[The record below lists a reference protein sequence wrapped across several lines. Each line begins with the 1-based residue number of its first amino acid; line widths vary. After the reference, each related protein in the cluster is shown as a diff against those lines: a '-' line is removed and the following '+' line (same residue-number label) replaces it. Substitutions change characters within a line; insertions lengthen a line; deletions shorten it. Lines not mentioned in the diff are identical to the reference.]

1 MIKENIDSMRLGFNK
16 FPKLK
21 GHVKIELKNEQTGKK
36 DIVFEGDN
44 MITNALSD
52 IFASNYCGALDYR
65 KLLPLYSKMLGGIL
79 LFGNVQDVSSEGAAD
94 DYYIPD
100 SSANTVIAHAGQT
113 TFSSQADDITRG
125 NPLDSAMHITDGA
138 VTLAWTWG
146 ASAGN
151 GTIKSVS
158 LTHADVGDA
167 GTGSTSEAFK
177 ALKPILNSNESLVW
191 THSNG
196 ENNNMVM
203 FVGSDGYAYRFTT
216 NATTV
221 TIYKT
226 PLAYE
231 KTGLVAN
238 SPFLETDLT
247 ESHNVTTSTD
257 FTYRPFFCYVRE
269 THRLWLFYNTA
280 NSNSVKVEEIN
291 LSTWTSTNHDSDF
304 LNLDE
309 AVGSLNNA
317 TYLPLQLPYSNG
329 FVFLRKANTGGTSG
343 NFYYSTGFLRVQ
355 LSSTANQRDF
365 TGVINT
371 LGGVIS
377 PTSTG
382 KIIVGKQYV
391 INNNSVFPC
400 ASDDS
405 YTASTYNHTSDFAFM
420 NQKNGLATIG
430 GQYYNANH
438 IHQYYYVAVSKFYLG
453 SKFNLPE
460 PVTKAN
466 NQSMTVT
473 YTLTEVEE
481 ES

>member
-1 MIKENIDSMRLGFNK
+1 MNDYINAEKFSHIKL
-16 FPKLK
+16 PKLK
-21 GHVKIELKNEQTGKK
+21 GHVRIELKNEQTGKK

-52 IFASNYCGALDYR
+52 IFSSNYCGALDYR

-79 LFGNVQDVSSEGAAD
+79 LFGNVQDVSSEGSAD

-158 LTHADVGDA
+158 LTHSDVGDA

-177 ALKPILNSNESLVW
+177 ALKPIINANDNLVW
-191 THSNG
+191 SHSSG
-196 ENNNMVM
+196 QNNNMVM

-216 NATTV
+216 NRTTV

-231 KTGLVAN
+231 QTGLVAN
-238 SPFLETDLT
+238 TPFLELDQT
-247 ESHNVTTSTD
+247 ESHNVITSTD
-257 FTYRPFFCYVRE
+257 FIYSPFFCYVRE

-291 LSTWTSTNHDSDF
+291 LSTWTSTNHDTDF
-304 LNLDE
+304 SNLDE
-309 AVGSLNNA
+309 AVGSLNNES
-317 TYLPLQLPYSNG
+317 YPPLQLPYSNG
-329 FVFLRKANTGGTSG
+329 FVYLRKANTGATSG
-343 NFYYSTGFLRVQ
+343 DYYYSTGFLRVQ
-355 LSSTANQRDF
+355 LSSTANQKDF
-365 TGVINT
+365 EGVINT

-400 ASDDS
+400 ATDDR
-405 YTASTYNHTSDFAFM
+405 YVASTYNHTSAFAFM

-430 GQYYNANH
+430 GQYEYSGGN
-438 IHQYYYVAVSKFYLG
+438 YYIAISKFYLG

-460 PVTKAN
+460 PIVKAN
-466 NQSMTVT
+466 KQSMTVT
-473 YTLTEVEE
+473 YTLTEV
-481 ES
+481 